1 MSFGYRLL
9 GFGGFPSRGAAPF
22 NQNLIGKSFIG
33 NGSNT
38 YFTRTP
44 TSAGNRTRWTL
55 AWWFQLNAIA
65 TDMTFFSA
73 NVGSNDFFVRMDGT
87 SNQQMMIMDD
97 NASMNARTVAFQR
110 DIGWYHCIISYDSTV
125 PNDASDR
132 VQIYLNGERQELS
145 FQSAAQPS
153 ENGQTYWNN
162 SQANEIGRRSRT
174 TNSYVNGYMA
184 QVVFLN
190 ADSIQNG
197 DIKVENFLDTQ
208 TFGTNGSQFIP
219 KATAD
224 VAALATTAGGNSFC
238 LDFDPADP
246 TASNALGLDVGNSNN
261 FTATNIDENNQSVH
275 TPSKAYVT
283 WNPIRNFASSA
294 VTLSEGNLK
303 MSGGDG
309 PVLSTKAIPSTGKWV
324 VTGVV
329 GAGDFTLG
337 IATESVGTAKLG
349 SATSSNGLSF
359 ALVDTSA
366 NLLSR
371 TNNTDTNSTS
381 ALSAGNKVIAAFDA
395 DTGKLWLGSDT
406 GSGYT
411 YLGGGNPATDSTPT
425 FTISSTETLYFAG
438 GAATTLANG
447 LTCDFGQ
454 NGFDGTVPSGFKS
467 LNSST
472 LTAPTYQGI
481 DYFDATLY
489 EGNAYGQRVGDFVP
503 VNDVGTITRSFLS
516 DGRTNSGTTD
526 LTIAHTVST
535 SPTNVQVKTLSFWI
549 KPVDVDQ
556 QYIYSGSPT
565 SNDSTDSSE
574 RIFVTS
580 GYKIVYATRNS
591 GSAVV
596 YAATKGSV
604 INDVTQWT
612 NVVVALNYASGVS
625 SASDRLKIYING
637 VLQELDD
644 DGSGYATAPDE
655 NMTGQAYINA
665 ASTRQLIGT
674 HPGFTSSANRSNVYL
689 AEMYMVDG
697 QALDASTFGQ
707 LDTVTNV
714 WVPKAP
720 ATIKTT
726 ITGTGAGFGSCGFY
740 LDFLDAADL
749 GDDDS
754 GNNRDFAES
763 ATIDAT
769 NQVYDSPSEN
779 FATFDI
785 DLGAGNSGGALE
797 KGNLRYRQNSTAGN
811 HVHQYSTLTM
821 ESGKYYAEYA
831 MVTQATNRPQMSIG
845 VIAEPDA
852 ETTSMVSSIDQQG
865 AGGPLG
871 TGSYLTVPDGFG
883 WPQYAINND
892 GASGST
898 LSSLSLNN
906 NIIGI
911 LLDLDNRE
919 LKFSINGTVNDNLT
933 ITNITKGKYRFASST
948 ERGSGDGEHR
958 ILANFGQ
965 LIGGFEAVSNF
976 SASSTSYDAT
986 TDAYWVDAPPAGYVA
1001 LREDNLDATVS
1012 KITGWSWIK
1021 NRDADDS
1028 HVLVDRVRGVG
1039 KRLQTDGSSN
1049 PAQTTEASTVQ
1060 RFYQRGVQVALDDE
1074 VGTSNESYVLWQWLV
1089 GDSATTGSTLTGGS
1103 PDITSTGIVADA
1115 GHFSVGVYEGSGN
1128 DDDDISHGLGG
1139 TIEMLMVKHFAADTD
1154 DWMVWH
1160 KDLTGNSYQLHLN
1173 TNDDEDTTKNAW
1185 GSNPVFDANVFRVG
1199 ATDETNKDST
1209 GNSHVFYAFRSI
1221 PGVCKVG
1228 SYVGNGSTTDGPYI
1242 SLGFLPRWI
1251 MIKNIGAAQNWIIW
1265 DTARSPYNPLNNTLF
1280 SDDDG
1285 PESTSSTYG
1294 RDMLSDGVKLRG
1306 SNHAIVNA
1314 DGNKYLYMAMAEIGG
1329 NGTLPPIYGR

>member
-22 NQNLIGKSFIG
+22 NQNLIGKSAIM
-33 NGSNT
+33 NGSDT

-44 TSAGNRTRWTL
+44 SAGNRTRWTL
-55 AWWFQLNAIA
+55 AWWFQLNAIS
-65 TDMTFFSA
+65 TNMTFFSA
-73 NVGSNDFFVRMDGT
+73 NDGANEFYIRMDGN
-87 SNQQMMIMDD
+87 SDQSIKIIDD
-97 NASMNARTVAFQR
+97 NASMNAQTIAYQR
-110 DIGWYHCIISYDSTV
+110 DIGWYHCIISYDSTIQ
-125 PNDASDR
+125 NADFNR
-132 VQIYLNGERQELS
+132 IQIYLNGERQRLTYP
-145 FQSAAQPS
+145 SAAEPAL
-153 ENGQTYWNN
+153 NGETFWNDN
-162 SQANEIGRRSRT
+162 RANEIGRRSRT
-174 TNSYVNGYMA
+174 TDSYTNAYMA
-184 QVVFLN
+184 QIVFLN
-190 ADSIQNG
+190 GDSIQNG
-197 DIKVENFLDTQ
+197 DVKVENFLDTQ

-224 VAALATTAGGNSFC
+224 VAALATAAGGNSFC

-275 TPSKAYVT
+275 TPSKAYPT
-283 WNPIRNFASSA
+283 FNPLAQNSTG
-294 VTLSEGNLK
+294 VTLSDGNLK
-303 MSGGDG
+303 VARSSSNFGLVAASIGM
-309 PVLSTKAIPSTGKWV
+309 STGKWYCEV
-324 VTGVV
+324 TVNDVSNIGLGIVEGQVLGTANRYVGQDSNGFEYSSLGTKVTG
-329 GAGDFTLG
+329 GSYSSYGD
-337 IATESVGTAKLG
+337 
-349 SATSSNGLSF
+349 SF
-359 ALVDTSA
+359 
-366 NLLSR
+366 
-371 TNNTDTNSTS
+371 TNSD
-381 ALSAGNKVIAAFDA
+381 VIGVIFDA
-395 DTGKLWLGSDT
+395 DNGKLYFSKNGTIQNSGDT
-406 GSGYT
+406 GNGTGFAFENLTNGPYFFAA
-411 YLGGGNPATDSTPT
+411 GAENVST
-425 FTISSTETLYFAG
+425 
-438 GAATTLANG
+438 ANAWN
-447 LTCDFGQ
+447 FGQ
-454 NGFDGTVPSGFKS
+454 SSFAYTPPSGFNS

-481 DYFDATLY
+481 DYFDNTLY
-489 EGNAYGQRVGDFVP
+489 EGNAYGQRVGDFMP
-503 VNDVGTITRSFLS
+503 VEDVGTITRSFLA

-535 SPTNVQVKTLSFWI
+535 TPTNVQVKTLSFWI

-565 SNDSTDSSE
+565 ANDSTDSSE

-580 GYKIVYATRNS
+580 SYEVVYATRNS

-596 YAATKGSV
+596 NAVTEGSL
-604 INDVTQWT
+604 INDVTQWS

-637 VLQELDD
+637 VLQTLHDD
-644 DGSGYATAPDE
+644 SGTGLATAPAED
-655 NMTGQAYINA
+655 MSGQAYINA

-697 QALDASTFGQ
+697 QALAASAFGQ
-707 LDTVTNV
+707 LDTTTNK

-726 ITGTGAGFGSCGFY
+726 ITGTGDGFGSCGFY

-754 GNNRDFAES
+754 GNSTPRDFTES

-779 FATFDI
+779 FATLDI

-797 KGNLRYRQNSTAGN
+797 KGNLRYRQNSTDGS

-845 VIAEPDA
+845 ILKDPDV
-852 ETTSMVSSIDQQG
+852 ETTGLASSINQQG
-865 AGGPLG
+865 FGGPINS
-871 TGSYLTVPDGFG
+871 GSYIGAAVPDGFG
-883 WPQYAINND
+883 WGQYAINND
-892 GASGST
+892 GVDGAT
-898 LSSLSLNN
+898 LSSLSLND
-906 NIIGI
+906 NIFGI

-1001 LREDNLDATVS
+1001 LREDNLDATAS
-1012 KITGWSWIK
+1012 KFTGLAWIK
-1021 NRDADDS
+1021 NRDAGDS
-1028 HVLVDRVRGVG
+1028 HVFVDRVRGVG
-1039 KRLQTDGSSN
+1039 KRLESDSTA
-1049 PAQTTEASTVQ
+1049 AQTTEHDTVQ
-1060 RFYQRGVQVALDDE
+1060 RFYQRGVQIAKDDE

-1089 GDSATTGSTLTGGS
+1089 GDSATTGSTTSPAGS
-1103 PDITSTGIVADA
+1103 LASTSLVADA
-1115 GHFSVGVYEGSGN
+1115 GHFSIINY
-1128 DDDDISHGLGG
+1128 
-1139 TIEMLMVKHFAADTD
+1139 
-1154 DWMVWH
+1154 
-1160 KDLTGNSYQLHLN
+1160 TGNGTSGATIGHGMPGAPEMIWIKELDNANGWIVGSDPVGYTKILRL
-1173 TNDDEDTTKNAW
+1173 DTTDAETTDSGAFNNTAPSSTLITL
-1185 GSNPVFDANVFRVG
+1185 GSNNG
-1199 ATDETNKDST
+1199 TNRDGTSN
-1209 GNSHVFYAFRSI
+1209 GNQMICYAFRSV
-1221 PGVCKVG
+1221 PGVCKIG
-1228 SYVGNGSTTDGPYI
+1228 SYIGNGSSTTPVDGPYV
-1242 SLGFLPRWI
+1242 SVGFRPSFVL
-1251 MIKNIGAAQNWIIW
+1251 IKVTDLAGYSWSIFDI
-1265 DTARSPYNPLNNTLF
+1265 ARSPNNGTATEF
-1280 SDDDG
+1280 AHPNSDTAAY
-1285 PESTSSTYG
+1285 TSSG
-1294 RDMLSDGVKLRG
+1294 SLMGIDFLSDGFKQRSSHVSL
-1306 SNHAIVNA
+1306 NQ
-1314 DGNKYLYMAMAEIGG
+1314 DGKEYLYMAIADIAG
-1329 NGTLPPIYGR
+1329 NGTLPPIYSR